1 MENMAEMLH
10 ATLEKLGIEGKI
22 LTIAADNAT
31 NNESLVSE
39 LFFSLKE
46 KFKGSVI
53 AHGETNIFRFQGV
66 DSYIRCLAHVVNLI
80 VGDILSALKFGDYK
94 AAATVCDLMQENKDI
109 GMHSAVSRLRIIS
122 LWIAR
127 TPQRKQQLEVI

>member
-1 MENMAEMLH
+1 MENVAEMLH
-10 ATLEKLGIEGKI
+10 TTLEELGIEGKI
-22 LTIAADNAT
+22 LTITADNAT

-46 KFKGSVI
+46 KFKGSEI
-53 AHGETNIFRFQGV
+53 AFRETVIFRFQGV
-66 DSYIRCLAHVVNLI
+66 DSYIRCLAHVLNLI
-80 VGDILSALKFGDYK
+80 VSDILSALKCSDYK
-94 AAATVCDLMQENKDI
+94 AAATACDLMQENKNI

-127 TPQRKQQLEVI
+127 TLQRKQQ